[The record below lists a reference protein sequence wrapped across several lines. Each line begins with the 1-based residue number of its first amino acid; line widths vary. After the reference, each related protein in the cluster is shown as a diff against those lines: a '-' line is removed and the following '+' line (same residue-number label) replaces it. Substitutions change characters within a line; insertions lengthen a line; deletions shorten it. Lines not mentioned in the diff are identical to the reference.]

1 MGYDY
6 VRAETVNQALRAKA
20 SMGQS
25 ARFMAGGTDVMV
37 LYRAGR
43 LQFKSIISLRRVAE
57 LNQIKQYPDHIFL
70 GAGVTL
76 DQVLE
81 SPLLKKELPSLVE
94 AVATMGCTQ
103 MRNLATVGGNVMS
116 AVSSADTIPVLLSLG
131 AQVRLASLDT
141 DHLLDLDGFFT
152 GPRATKAKAEELLM
166 GFVIPINQGKAVA
179 FSKLGRRK
187 SLDLAVVNLAVWL
200 SLDEKGRTVEKA
212 RISAGAV
219 GPTPLMLKQAA
230 RALRGHQA
238 DKPLSGDI
246 LEAALA
252 DTLPWDDIRASA
264 WYRRQ
269 VLKVLLQRTV
279 LSAIKR
285 AQTPPGAREAGK

>member
-6 VRAETVNQALRAKA
+6 IRAETVNQALRAKA
-20 SMGQS
+20 SLGQS

-37 LYRAGR
+37 LYRSGR

-76 DQVLE
+76 DQVLA
-81 SPLLKKELPSLVE
+81 SPLLKKKLPSLVE
-94 AVATMGCTQ
+94 AVTTMGCTQ

-116 AVSSADTIPVLLSLG
+116 AVSSADTIPVLLSLN

-141 DHLLDLDGFFT
+141 DRLLDINGFFT
-152 GPRATKAKAEELLM
+152 GPRATKAGPGELVM
-166 GFVIPINQGKAVA
+166 GFVIPTNQARTTA

-187 SLDLAVVNLAVWL
+187 SLDLAVVNLGIWLELDKKKRAVI
-200 SLDEKGRTVEKA
+200 KA
-212 RISAGAV
+212 RIAAGAV
-219 GPTPLMLKQAA
+219 GPTPLMLDQAA
-230 RALRGHQA
+230 KALRGHQIG
-238 DKPLSGDI
+238 KPLSGEV

-252 DTLPWDDIRASA
+252 DALPWDDIRASA

-279 LSAIKR
+279 DNAAKR
-285 AQTPPGAREAGK
+285 ALSPAEPEEA